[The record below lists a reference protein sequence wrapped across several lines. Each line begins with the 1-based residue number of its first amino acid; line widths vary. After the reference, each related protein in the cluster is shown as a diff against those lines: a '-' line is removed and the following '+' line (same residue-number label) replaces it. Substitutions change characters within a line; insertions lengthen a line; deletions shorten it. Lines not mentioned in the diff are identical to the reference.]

1 MKTKLIMMTLCVFMM
16 LYTSACSGDTKTPY
30 ENYTKTPYENY
41 DPSAA
46 ISESEDIEAES
57 TEKIVLSEDVKTYH
71 TEESDNQTV
80 ESDTSSD
87 DTGIGEK
94 TMIMKISDTK
104 VNVDWE
110 DNQAVEALRNMA
122 EDGDVTIQMSMYGG
136 FEQVGS
142 IGQSLPRDDKQTTTS
157 SGDVVLYSGNQMVV
171 FYGSN
176 SWSYTRLGHISD
188 KNTEDMTDLLSNGDV
203 TITISIE

>member
-16 LYTSACSGDTKTPY
+16 LCTSACSGDTKTPY
-30 ENYTKTPYENY
+30 ENY
-41 DPSAA
+41 DSSAA

-57 TEKIVLSEDVKTYH
+57 TEEIVLSEDVETFH
-71 TEESDNQTV
+71 TEETDNQAV

-94 TMIMKISDTK
+94 TMIMKIGDNK

-110 DNQAVEALRNMA
+110 NNQAVDALRNMA
-122 EDGDVTIQMSMYGG
+122 EKGDVIIQMSMYGG

-142 IGQSLPRDDKQTTTS
+142 IGQSLPRNDKQTTTS
-157 SGDVVLYSGNQMVV
+157 SGDIVLYSGNQMVV

-188 KNTEDMTDLLSNGDV
+188 KDEAGMTELLSNGDV
-203 TITISIE
+203 TITISMG

>member
-1 MKTKLIMMTLCVFMM
+1 MKTKMIFLAFCMTIMFCM
-16 LYTSACSGDTKTPY
+16 SACAGTTKNT
-30 ENYTKTPYENY
+30 
-41 DPSAA
+41 
-46 ISESEDIEAES
+46 
-57 TEKIVLSEDVKTYH
+57 
-71 TEESDNQTV
+71 
-80 ESDTSSD
+80 SD
-87 DTGIGEK
+87 DQGAVNEISASENNETESPEENVTPEGTTMYQLAVENKAAEDEVIGDS
-94 TMIMKISDTK
+94 TMTMKIGDTK

-110 DNQAVEALRNMA
+110 DNQAVAALRDMA
-122 EDGDVTIQMSMYGG
+122 REGDVTIQMSMYGG

-188 KNTEDMTDLLSNGDV
+188 KNTEEMTDLLSNGDV
-203 TITISIE
+203 TITISVE

>member
-1 MKTKLIMMTLCVFMM
+1 MKTKLIMMTLCVFMI
-16 LYTSACSGDTKTPY
+16 LCTSACSGDA
-30 ENYTKTPYENY
+30 KTPYENY

-57 TEKIVLSEDVKTYH
+57 TEEIVLSEYVKTYH
-71 TEESDNQTV
+71 TEETDNQSV

-94 TMIMKISDTK
+94 TMIMKIGDIK

>member
-16 LYTSACSGDTKTPY
+16 LCTSACSGD
-30 ENYTKTPYENY
+30 TKTPYENY

-57 TEKIVLSEDVKTYH
+57 TEEIVLSEDVETYH
-71 TEESDNQTV
+71 TEETDNQAV

-94 TMIMKISDTK
+94 TMIMKISDTR

-188 KNTEDMTDLLSNGDV
+188 KDEAGMAELLSNGDV
-203 TITISIE
+203 TITISMG